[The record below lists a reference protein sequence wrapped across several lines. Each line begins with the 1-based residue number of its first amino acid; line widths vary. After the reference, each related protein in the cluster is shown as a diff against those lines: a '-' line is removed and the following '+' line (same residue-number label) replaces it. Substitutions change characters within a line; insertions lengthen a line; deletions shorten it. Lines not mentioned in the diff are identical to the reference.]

1 VIVIDTTGLVDREQ
15 GGKALKQWKI
25 ELLAPGTVIGL
36 QRGRELE
43 PILWPLRRDRRVR
56 CVELAISPHAT
67 TRSREARIARRRE
80 RFVRYFCKAQTCEV
94 VLGQMAVY
102 DLERL
107 AAGAL
112 LAFQDREGFALGLG
126 VVEEIN
132 RPDGRIRV
140 RTPIADLEDVMSVRF
155 GTARW
160 DLAGQREI

>member
-1 VIVIDTTGLVDREQ
+1 VVDTTGLVDSSQ

-25 ELLAPGTVIGL
+25 ELLQAGMVIGL

-56 CVELAISPHAT
+56 CVELAIPPCVRP
-67 TRSREARIARRRE
+67 RSREERIARRQE
-80 RFVRYFCKAQTCEV
+80 RLSRYFCGAQSREL

-102 DLERL
+102 DAERL
-107 AAGAL
+107 ARGAI
-112 LAFQDREGFALGLG
+112 LAFQDEEGLTLGLG
-126 VVEEIN
+126 VVEEVH
-132 RPDGRIRV
+132 RPEGGFKV
-140 RTPIADLEDVMSVRF
+140 RAPMANLKDVMSIRF